1 MWHTVKQGQGMML
14 RHTLHSN
21 HRPQRS
27 LHTSRLVAVLVFL
40 TLVSATAWTFPP
52 QQGESAVVGR
62 VINGSAG
69 GSVPAGIE
77 VVLYVFLDTEEE
89 GTYTT
94 SVAADGTFRF
104 EDLSLAEGETLIAR
118 VVYEGVE
125 YSSDP
130 ATVESAQD
138 ELALELTVYETT
150 QDPSDVQV
158 AQLHLFISRVEDR
171 IRIGEYHL
179 IGNTGD
185 KTYVGQL
192 DPESGRSLTLSY
204 ALPEGAEELT
214 FDGAGLGERF
224 VEREGGF
231 ADGEPILPGAST
243 VETLFSYEL
252 PFRADMQ
259 VERSFD
265 VPVSSVVLLLSEQ
278 DISLEGAGI
287 ASAGALDT
295 QMGPAFSYTAGPIM
309 AGESLV
315 FTLLD
320 RPQAAMPSAPFSS
333 STTGSPLVR
342 NAAREISVGLV
353 VLAAAV
359 VVAYFLWQPS
369 AEGSPP
375 RAARPLVEAI
385 AALDAD
391 FQAGEV
397 AEKSYQRKRRA
408 LKRQLRTLIGGER
421 PTDR

>member
-1 MWHTVKQGQGMML
+1 MMF
-14 RHTLHSN
+14 RHRSPRMLHS
-21 HRPQRS
+21 
-27 LHTSRLVAVLVFL
+27 SRAVGILVFL
-40 TLVSATAWTFPP
+40 TLVSATAWTYPH
-52 QQGESAVVGR
+52 QMGEGAVVGR
-62 VINGSAG
+62 VTNGTAG
-69 GSVPAGIE
+69 GAVPAEME
-77 VVLYVFLDTEEE
+77 VVLHVFSEMEEKE
-89 GTYTT
+89 TYTT
-94 SVAADGTFRF
+94 PLAADGTFRF
-104 EDLSLAEGETLIAR
+104 EDLALVGGETLIAR

-125 YSSDP
+125 YSTDP

-150 QDPSDVQV
+150 QDRSDVQI

-192 DPESGRSLTLSY
+192 DPETGRSLTLSY

-214 FDGAGLGERF
+214 FDGPGLGERF

-231 ADGEPILPGAST
+231 ADGEPIIPGAST

-252 PFRADMQ
+252 PFREDMQ

-265 VPVSSVVLLLSEQ
+265 VPVASVVLLLSEG
-278 DISLEGAGI
+278 DMSLEGTGVT
-287 ASAGALDT
+287 SAGALDT

-315 FTLLD
+315 FVLLD
-320 RPQAAMPSAPFSS
+320 RPQAVMPSAPLSS
-333 STTGSPLVR
+333 SAAGSPLVR

-369 AEGSPP
+369 AGGSPP

-385 AALDAD
+385 ATLDAD

-397 AEKSYQRKRRA
+397 AERSYQRKRRA
-408 LKRQLRTLIGGER
+408 LKRQLRTLIGGEG
-421 PTDR
+421 PTDA

>member
-1 MWHTVKQGQGMML
+1 MMF
-14 RHTLHSN
+14 RHRRPRTL
-21 HRPQRS
+21 P
-27 LHTSRLVAVLVFL
+27 TSRVVGILVFL
-40 TLVSATAWTFPP
+40 TLVSATAWTYPH
-52 QQGESAVVGR
+52 QMGEGALVGR
-62 VINGSAG
+62 VTNGTAG
-69 GSVPAGIE
+69 GAVPAEME
-77 VVLYVFLDTEEE
+77 VALHVFSGVEEK

-94 SVAADGTFRF
+94 SLASDGTFRF
-104 EDLSLAEGETLIAR
+104 ENLALVEGETLIAR

-125 YSSDP
+125 YSTDP

-138 ELALELTVYETT
+138 ELALELTVYKTT
-150 QDPSDVQV
+150 QDRSDVQV

-171 IRIGEYHL
+171 IRVGEYHL

-204 ALPEGAEELT
+204 ALPEGAEGLT
-214 FDGAGLGERF
+214 FDGPGLGERF

-231 ADGEPILPGAST
+231 ADGEPIIPGAST
-243 VETLFSYEL
+243 VDTLFSYEL
-252 PFRADMQ
+252 PFREGMQ

-265 VPVSSVVLLLSEQ
+265 VPVASVVLLLSEG
-278 DISLEGAGI
+278 DMSLEGTGI
-287 ASAGALDT
+287 TSAGAIDT
-295 QMGPAFSYTAGPIM
+295 QMGPAFSYTAGPIV
-309 AGESLV
+309 AGESLI

-320 RPQAAMPSAPFSS
+320 RPQAAMPSAPLSS
-333 STTGSPLVR
+333 SAAGSPLVR

-369 AEGSPP
+369 AGGAPP

-421 PTDR
+421 PTDG

>member
-1 MWHTVKQGQGMML
+1 
-14 RHTLHSN
+14 
-21 HRPQRS
+21 
-27 LHTSRLVAVLVFL
+27 VFSD
-40 TLVSATAWTFPP
+40 V
-52 QQGESAVVGR
+52 
-62 VINGSAG
+62 
-69 GSVPAGIE
+69 
-77 VVLYVFLDTEEE
+77 EEK

-94 SVAADGTFRF
+94 SLAADGTFRF
-104 EDLSLAEGETLIAR
+104 ENLALADGETLIAR

-125 YSSDP
+125 YSTDP

-150 QDPSDVQV
+150 QDRSDVEV
-158 AQLHLFISRVEDR
+158 AQLHLFVSRVDDR

-179 IGNTGD
+179 ISNTGA

-204 ALPEGAEELT
+204 ALPEGAEDLA

-231 ADGEPILPGAST
+231 ADAEPILPGAST

-252 PFRADMQ
+252 PFREGMQ
-259 VERSFD
+259 VERSFE
-265 VPVSSVVLLLSEQ
+265 VPVASVVLLLSEG
-278 DISLEGAGI
+278 DMSLEGMGI
-287 ASAGALDT
+287 TSAGALDT

-309 AGESLV
+309 AGESLA

-333 STTGSPLVR
+333 PTTGSPLAR
-342 NAAREISVGLV
+342 NTARETSVGLV

-359 VVAYFLWQPS
+359 VAAYFLWQPS
-369 AEGSPP
+369 ARGSLPK
-375 RAARPLVEAI
+375 AARPLVEAI
-385 AALDAD
+385 ATLDAD
-391 FQAGEV
+391 FEAGEV

-408 LKRQLRTLIGGER
+408 LKRQLWTLIGGDG
-421 PTDR
+421 PTDG